1 MAPHPTNLPSAAPS
15 TTSRQPEEVTTT
27 VNRVTTARTTTNMPT
42 TSSNQYTTLQPASYA
57 TTTAKAPTTTTDTSN
72 NICTKK
78 RCGQYGICVEGFGC
92 KCDDLFDGDLCN
104 KCLVP
109 GHYFPK
115 CNETAKPIDKPVNSN
130 RAKVTYA
137 WGLLGKQSGA
147 SADFDEKAVRAV
159 YDDNFYLADP
169 KVYMTILNTCNKLR
183 SRPDIVQAKSEHC
196 FMVDFEKWLEG
207 KGLKLPINGEK
218 SFIKYLVE
226 FIKSPSG
233 SKFSED
239 VGFDNP
245 KLPRKVRFAA
255 VSYLSL
261 LRPYESGFRCLSSYE
276 KFRNIQK
283 DLNSNENGHLGKVLL
298 ISELWPRMFTEVIAV
313 FGTFFGIGLTAL
325 LGLFSIWMFTGTLKG
340 AFFSICS
347 LLGALCVILAGFHFL
362 QWEIGIVE
370 AISISILLGSS
381 IDYPAHVLEA
391 YVSTPEELNRNQRD
405 DSEVRHGRAVARTLQ
420 AIEHIGP
427 SLINASATTVFSVIA
442 LLFCTIGVFTKVG
455 EILVLSSSVS
465 IIYALVPLTSMLS
478 LNGPEFQQRNCLGTL
493 RVVAAICV
501 VVGTCLLLYVVLK
514 SVYGNSGSL
523 TFFDVLFGS

>member
-1 MAPHPTNLPSAAPS
+1 MET
-15 TTSRQPEEVTTT
+15 
-27 VNRVTTARTTTNMPT
+27 
-42 TSSNQYTTLQPASYA
+42 
-57 TTTAKAPTTTTDTSN
+57 
-72 NICTKK
+72 
-78 RCGQYGICVEGFGC
+78 CVISVWFL
-92 KCDDLFDGDLCN
+92 DIIS
-104 KCLVP
+104 
-109 GHYFPK
+109 K

-130 RAKVTYA
+130 RAKITYA
-137 WGLLGKQSGA
+137 WGLLGRQSGA
-147 SADFDEKAVRAV
+147 STGFDQKAVRAV
-159 YDDNFYLADP
+159 YDKNFLLADP

-196 FMVDFEKWLEG
+196 FMVDFERWLEG

-218 SFIKYLVE
+218 AFIKYLVE

-233 SKFSED
+233 SKFSQD

-283 DLNSNENGHLGKVLL
+283 DLNSNENEHFGKVLL

-313 FGTFFGIGLTAL
+313 YGTFFGIGLTAL

-391 YVSTPEELNRNQRD
+391 YVSTPEERNQRD
-405 DSEVRHGRAVARTLQ
+405 DIEVRHGRAVARILQ
-420 AIEHIGP
+420 AIERIGP

-478 LNGPEFQQRNCLGTL
+478 LNGPKFQQRDCLGTL

-501 VVGTCLLLYVVLK
+501 VVGTCLLLYVVLQ
-514 SVYGNSGSL
+514 SAYGNSGRL